1 MLFPTFQTASSGLGV
16 FRTWMDA
23 VSDNMAN
30 LDTVRPTSES
40 AFQARFVVAQA
51 IGDGQQAMSGGPA
64 GAAVTGIAYGDAA
77 GRLVSDPTNPLAD
90 ADGMVRYPDID
101 MGEQMTQLMVAQRG
115 YQANLSVIDRARD
128 AYQQALSIGRSA

>member
-30 LDTVRPTSES
+30 LNTVRPTSES
-40 AFQARFVVAQA
+40 AFQARFVVATA
-51 IGDGQQAMSGGPA
+51 IGSGQEAMTGGPA
-64 GAAVTGIAYGDAA
+64 GATVSGISLGDPA
-77 GRLVSDPTNPLAD
+77 GRLVHDPSNPLAD

-101 MGEQMTQLMVAQRG
+101 MGDQMTQLMIAQRG
-115 YQANLSVIDRARD
+115 YEANLSVIDRAKD
-128 AYQQALSIGRSA
+128 AYQQALSIGRG

>member
-30 LDTVRPTSES
+30 LDTVRPTSGP

-51 IGDGQQAMSGGPA
+51 IGTGQEAITGGRA
-64 GAAVTGIAYGDAA
+64 GAQVAGISFGDPA

-90 ADGMVRYPDID
+90 ANGMVRRPDID
-101 MGEQMTQLMVAQRG
+101 MGDQMTQLMIAQRG
-115 YQANLSVIDRARD
+115 YEANLSVIDRARD
-128 AYQQALSIGRSA
+128 AYQQALSIGR

>member
-30 LDTVRPTSES
+30 LDTVRPTSEA
-40 AFQARFVVAQA
+40 AFQARFVVANA
-51 IGDGQQAMSGGPA
+51 IGNGQEAMTGGPA
-64 GAAVTGIAYGDAA
+64 GAQVTGISFGDAA
-77 GRLVSDPTNPLAD
+77 GRLVHDPTNPLAD

-101 MGEQMTQLMVAQRG
+101 MGDQMTQLMIAQRG
-115 YQANLSVIDRARD
+115 YQANLAVIDRARD
-128 AYQQALSIGRSA
+128 AYQQALSIGR

>member
-30 LDTVRPTSES
+30 LDTVRPTSEP

-51 IGDGQQAMSGGPA
+51 IGTGQEAMTGGPA
-64 GAAVTGIAYGDAA
+64 GAEVTGITFGDAN

-90 ADGMVRYPDID
+90 AQGMVRYPDID

-115 YQANLSVIDRARD
+115 YQANLSVIDRVKD
-128 AYQQALSIGRSA
+128 AYQQALSIGRSS

>member
-1 MLFPTFQTASSGLGV
+1 MLFPTFNTAASGLGV

-30 LDTVRPTSES
+30 LSTVRPTSEA
-40 AFQARFVVAQA
+40 AFQARFVVAQS
-51 IGDGQQAMSGGPA
+51 IGSGQEATTGGPA
-64 GAAVTGIAYGDAA
+64 GAAVTGINFGSAEGH
-77 GRLVSDPTNPLAD
+77 LVHDPTNPLAD

-101 MGEQMTQLMVAQRG
+101 MGDQMTQLMIAQRG

-128 AYQQALSIGRSA
+128 AYQQALSIGR

>member
-1 MLFPTFQTASSGLGV
+1 MLFPALQTASSGLGV

-30 LDTVRPTSES
+30 LDTVRPTSEP

-51 IGDGQQAMSGGPA
+51 IGDGQQAMTGGPA
-64 GAAVTGIAYGDAA
+64 GATVTGISFGAAA

-90 ADGMVRYPDID
+90 AQGMVRYPDVD

-115 YQANLSVIDRARD
+115 YEANLSVIDRAKD
-128 AYQQALSIGRSA
+128 AYQQALSIGRSS

>member
-1 MLFPTFQTASSGLGV
+1 MLFPTFDTAASGLGV

-51 IGDGQQAMSGGPA
+51 IGSGQEATTGGPA
-64 GAAVTGIAYGDAA
+64 GAEVSSIAFGPAE
-77 GRLVSDPTNPLAD
+77 GRLVHDPTNPLAD

-101 MGEQMTQLMVAQRG
+101 MGDQMTQLMIAQRG
-115 YQANLSVIDRARD
+115 YQANLSVVDRAKD
-128 AYQQALSIGRSA
+128 AYQQALSIGR

>member
-30 LDTVRPTSES
+30 LDTVRPTSGP
-40 AFQARFVVAQA
+40 AFQARFVVAQQ
-51 IGDGQQAMSGGPA
+51 IGSGQGAVTGGPA
-64 GAAVTGIAYGDAA
+64 GATVAGISFGDAQ
-77 GRLVSDPTNPLAD
+77 GRLVHDPANPLAD
-90 ADGMVRYPDID
+90 AQGMVRYPDID
-101 MGEQMTQLMVAQRG
+101 MGDQMTQLMIAQRG
-115 YQANLSVIDRARD
+115 YEANLSVIDRARD

>member
-30 LDTVRPTSES
+30 LDTVRPTSGS
-40 AFQARFVVAQA
+40 AFQARFVVAQQIGNGQDA
-51 IGDGQQAMSGGPA
+51 ITGAPA
-64 GAAVTGIAYGDAA
+64 GASVAGITLGDPT
-77 GRLVSDPTNPLAD
+77 GRLVHDPTNPLAD

-101 MGEQMTQLMVAQRG
+101 MGDQMTQLMIAQRG
-115 YQANLSVIDRARD
+115 YEANLSVIDRAKD
-128 AYQQALSIGRSA
+128 AYQQALTIGRSA